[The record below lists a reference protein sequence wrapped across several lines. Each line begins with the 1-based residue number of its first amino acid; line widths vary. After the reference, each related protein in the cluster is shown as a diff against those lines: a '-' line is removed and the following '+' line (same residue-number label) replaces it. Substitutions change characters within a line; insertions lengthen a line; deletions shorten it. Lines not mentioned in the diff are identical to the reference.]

1 MCKSVYDYQKENLC
15 ISATLKSCVLA
26 LDKASASQV
35 LATKHLQISPHL
47 PIFASLP
54 HLSTSLRIFPSSHR
68 RHISP
73 HLSASLHISPHLST
87 TLRISAS
94 SHLRIFASLQIT
106 FAYPAAE
113 QNIKAKSPPQTQTR
127 QQYDEEETN
136 Y

>member
-1 MCKSVYDYQKENLC
+1 MDMCISVYDYQKKNLC

-35 LATKHLQISPHL
+35 LATKHL
-47 PIFASLP
+47 
-54 HLSTSLRIFPSSHR
+54 
-68 RHISP
+68 HISP
-73 HLSASLHISPHLST
+73 HHPIL
-87 TLRISAS
+87 
-94 SHLRIFASLQIT
+94 ASLQIT
-106 FAYPAAE
+106 FAYAAAE